1 MSRCHCPGGDGGG
14 HVVDAGIQVIVA
26 VVVFNTGESSSSS
39 KVEGVVDAGS
49 PGGGCH
55 HWHCHMYSYCGTPKS
70 KH

>member
-1 MSRCHCPGGDGGG
+1 MSRRRHPGGNDGD

-55 HWHCHMYSYCGTPKS
+55 RQRCGMYSYRGTPKS
-70 KH
+70 KR

>member
-1 MSRCHCPGGDGGG
+1 MSRRHCPGGDGGG
-14 HVVDAGIQVIVA
+14 HVVDTGVQVIVA

-55 HWHCHMYSYCGTPKS
+55 RRRCRMYSYRGTPKS
-70 KH
+70 KR